1 MANTL
6 VVFQNRNPRVF
17 GDKTDQSL
25 SAPGD
30 DDVNIIIQA
39 DQGIHSGPFSGGDH
53 LNGLFGNPGFR
64 KRFRQ
69 QFT

>member
-1 MANTL
+1 MADTL

-25 SAPGD
+25 SPPGD
-30 DDVNIIIQA
+30 DDVNIIIQT
-39 DQGIHSGPFSGGDH
+39 DQRIHSSPFGGGDH
-53 LNGLFGNPGFR
+53 LNGLFGNPCFIQG
-64 KRFRQ
+64 FRQ